1 MFLTTSS
8 AALFIGEADCPPCR
22 FLNTL
27 HFNNT
32 SGASDDGIVA
42 VSVTGFAG
50 TPIAKTC
57 HGQSTAALANRYTDL
72 GTAAA
77 ALGYPSVNALQTA
90 ITIFCGR

>member
-1 MFLTTSS
+1 MLLETGS
-8 AALFIGEADCPPCR
+8 AALLIGGECPPCR
-22 FLNTL
+22 VSNGLQ
-27 HFNNT
+27 FNNT
-32 SGASDDGIVA
+32 SGASDSGIVA

-50 TPIAKTC
+50 TPVAKTC

-90 ITIFCGR
+90 ITIFCGG